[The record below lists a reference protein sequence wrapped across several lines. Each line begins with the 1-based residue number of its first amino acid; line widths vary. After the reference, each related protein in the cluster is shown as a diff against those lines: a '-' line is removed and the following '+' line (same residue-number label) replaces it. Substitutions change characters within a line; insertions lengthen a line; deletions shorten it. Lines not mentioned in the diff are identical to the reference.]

1 MKKIIVTAASA
12 LLLTSAG
19 VGYAAYNTD
28 TYEDDLFQEHVQVK
42 ENKADDVKSFDEY
55 KTLEQVINLDE
66 LHHEV
71 LEDNQQKRV
80 ILFSDNNEA
89 KIKSIFVKET
99 EKLKVIDFTR
109 GLIFNQNIDYFNE
122 TTTGESNQHLEQSE
136 LEKLAEFAILNDQL
150 QLDQLTAKIVKDQDE
165 ERIILFTNLK
175 GKKQYKSIYVK
186 HINRLKIVDFNDGI
200 LFNDIITHAEQNK
213 AQEEKVTA
221 RPKQETA
228 KKEEPIAQ
236 AAKQEPVKKEE
247 PVAQTAKQETV
258 KKEEPVA
265 QAAKQ
270 ETVKKEE
277 QVTQAAK
284 QETAPQQVE
293 SGMEAYTEYATIANK
308 VNMSGLSTQVAEDNR
323 GKRIILLKDNHGQVK
338 YKSIF
343 IKNKNHLKIIQT
355 NGGLVYNGTI

>member
-150 QLDQLTAKIVKDQDE
+150 QLDKLTAKIVKDQDE
-165 ERIILFTNLK
+165 ERII
-175 GKKQYKSIYVK
+175 
-186 HINRLKIVDFNDGI
+186 
-200 LFNDIITHAEQNK
+200 
-213 AQEEKVTA
+213 
-221 RPKQETA
+221 
-228 KKEEPIAQ
+228 
-236 AAKQEPVKKEE
+236 
-247 PVAQTAKQETV
+247 
-258 KKEEPVA
+258 
-265 QAAKQ
+265 
-270 ETVKKEE
+270 
-277 QVTQAAK
+277 
-284 QETAPQQVE
+284 
-293 SGMEAYTEYATIANK
+293 
-308 VNMSGLSTQVAEDNR
+308 
-323 GKRIILLKDNHGQVK
+323 
-338 YKSIF
+338 
-343 IKNKNHLKIIQT
+343 
-355 NGGLVYNGTI
+355 

>member
-1 MKKIIVTAASA
+1 
-12 LLLTSAG
+12 
-19 VGYAAYNTD
+19 
-28 TYEDDLFQEHVQVK
+28 
-42 ENKADDVKSFDEY
+42 
-55 KTLEQVINLDE
+55 
-66 LHHEV
+66 
-71 LEDNQQKRV
+71 
-80 ILFSDNNEA
+80 
-89 KIKSIFVKET
+89 
-99 EKLKVIDFTR
+99 
-109 GLIFNQNIDYFNE
+109 
-122 TTTGESNQHLEQSE
+122 
-136 LEKLAEFAILNDQL
+136 
-150 QLDQLTAKIVKDQDE
+150 QDE

-258 KKEEPVA
+258 KKEEPIA

-355 NGGLVYNGTI
+355 NGGL